1 MKKSTFLLLL
11 LPVQVIAQSLAPLTI
26 EKIMRDPKWI
36 GSSPSAIRWSD
47 DSKTIYF
54 NWNPDKVFADSL
66 YSINLSNRQPVKVAI
81 STRRSLDAAN
91 AYYTPSRSAKTF
103 EKNGDIYYRNLKT
116 GKLIQVT
123 KTTIR
128 EEQPVLSFKEDKVIY
143 ILDGNLYAWTIT
155 TGETNQLTNFKEGGK
170 KQDQPLSEQDTW
182 LRQDELKE
190 FMILK
195 QRADKKKTGELLRK
209 ANQEKSLRE
218 LYLNGRNVESM
229 VCSPDE
235 QSIVF
240 RLVSYPEN
248 ERIANVPDYVTESGY
263 TNSIPTRTKVGS
275 PQPSY
280 DFWIYNKA
288 KDTMIQV
295 DSKQIPGIYDLP
307 DYVKDYPQDSVK
319 WNAWKKQARKVIFFG
334 PFWSD
339 DGKKSA
345 VIVRALDNKDKWIM
359 SLDVNTGKL
368 NLLDRQ
374 RDEAWVGGPSVQSY
388 WEEAGAIGW
397 LRDNQTLWYPSEATG
412 YSHLYTVNVNTGAK
426 KQLTSG
432 KFEIQDIVLSQ
443 NKQTFYLT
451 TNEVHPGEQH
461 LYSMSVNGGKMTRLT
476 TLKGAHETVLSP
488 DEKYIAVR
496 YSYSNKPWDLYVMEN
511 KAGATAEQLTKSVS
525 DEFKSY
531 SWREPQVITFKARDG
546 ADVHARL
553 YKPANAN
560 GKAVVFVHGA
570 GYLQNAHYWWS
581 HYFREYMF
589 HNLLADQGYTVL
601 DIDYRG
607 SSGYGRDWR
616 TGIYR
621 HMGGKDLSDQIDG
634 AQYLVK
640 EQGVDAKRIGIY
652 GGSYGGFIT
661 LMALFN
667 EPDVFQAGA
676 ALRSVTDWAHYNHG
690 YTANILNEPVND
702 SLAYRRSSPI
712 YFAEGLKN
720 NLLILHGML
729 DLNVHFQDVV
739 RLNQRLIELGK
750 DKWQMALYPMEDHG
764 FVESSSWTDEYKR
777 IYQLFEETLK

>member
-1 MKKSTFLLLL
+1 MKKSAFLLLL
-11 LPVQVIAQSLAPLTI
+11 LPVQVLAQSLAPLTV

-36 GSSPSAIRWSD
+36 GTSPSVMRWSD
-47 DSKTIYF
+47 DSKTVYF
-54 NWNPDKVFADSL
+54 NWNPEKALADSL
-66 YSINLSNRQPVKVAI
+66 YSISLSNRQPVKVAAGA
-81 STRRSLDAAN
+81 RRKLDGMN

-116 GKLIQVT
+116 GKLVQVT

-128 EEQPVLSFKEDKVIY
+128 EEQPVLSFKEDKVVY
-143 ILDGNLYAWTIT
+143 ILDGNLYAWTIA
-155 TGETNQLTNFKEGGK
+155 TGETNQLTNFKEGVK
-170 KQDQPLSEQDTW
+170 KHDQALSEQDAW
-182 LRQDELKE
+182 LKQDELME

-195 QRADKKKTGELLRK
+195 QRADKKKTAELVRK
-209 ANQEKSLRE
+209 ANQEKPLRE

-240 RLVSYPEN
+240 RLVTYPEN
-248 ERIANVPDYVTESGY
+248 EKIADVPDYVTESGY
-263 TNSIPTRTKVGS
+263 TSSVGTRTKVGS

-280 DFWIYNKA
+280 DFWIYNKV

-295 DSKQIPGIYDLP
+295 DVKQIPGIYDLP
-307 DYVKDYPQDSVK
+307 DYVKDYPQQATK
-319 WNAWKKQARKVIFFG
+319 WNEWKKQPRKVIFFG

-339 DGKKSA
+339 DGKKAA
-345 VIVRALDNKDKWIM
+345 VVVRALDNKDKWIM
-359 SLDVNTGKL
+359 SLDMLTGKL
-368 NLLDRQ
+368 NVLDRQ
-374 RDEAWVGGPSVQSY
+374 RDEAWVGGPCVENY

-397 LRDNQTLWYPSEATG
+397 LADNQTLWYPSEATG
-412 YSHLYTVNVNTGAK
+412 YTHVYTVNVNTGAK
-426 KQLTSG
+426 KQLTAG
-432 KFEIQDIVLSQ
+432 KFEIQSINLSQ

-476 TLKGAHETVLSP
+476 TLKGAHETLISP
-488 DEKYIAVR
+488 DEKYIAIR
-496 YSYSNKPWDLYVMEN
+496 YSYSNKPWELYLMEN
-511 KAGATAEQLTKSVS
+511 KAGAVAQQITQSVS

-531 SWREPQVITFKARDG
+531 AWREPQVVTFKARDG

-553 YKPANAN
+553 YKPAKAN
-560 GKAVVFVHGA
+560 GKAVIFVHGA

-589 HNLLADQGYTVL
+589 HNLLTDQGYTVL
-601 DIDYRG
+601 DVDYRG

-720 NLLILHGML
+720 NLLILHGMM

-750 DKWQMALYPMEDHG
+750 DKWQIALYPMEDHG
-764 FVESSSWTDEYKR
+764 FVEPSSWTDEYKR
-777 IYQLFEETLK
+777 IYQLFEEKLK